1 MGTKRKKGTKVSG
14 NNSRRGRD
22 FGTKKLSKTRDGR
35 GNKFGGNLG
44 RGCWFHHWVSKMIP
58 GHQKADEGELKE
70 LLHLRPGNPQ
80 LAPPISTVG
89 L

>member
-14 NNSRRGRD
+14 NNSRRGSD

-44 RGCWFHHWVSKMIP
+44 RG
-58 GHQKADEGELKE
+58 
-70 LLHLRPGNPQ
+70 
-80 LAPPISTVG
+80 
-89 L
+89 